1 MIPLVYRHMA
11 SEVEV
16 ALESARIVNL
26 VGPRQVGKTTLVKN
40 LLARGHFISL
50 DDDLTLEGIENDAFG
65 MITSVLEEI
74 QGYPVIIDEAQR
86 ARTLPLALKRIVDDN
101 PQMGQ
106 FLLTGSS
113 DIFRTPHVA
122 DSLAGRVH
130 TVELQPLTAAEIFEA
145 PVCKL
150 IEWAFEPSPIASDIR
165 IQDFSRDQVVDLIQR
180 GGFPEIRRLSTDS
193 RSRRYTRLLGQ
204 IIDRDVRTVFGIRK
218 PDSFR
223 RLINQMAARTANE
236 VNVSSLSEH
245 LNISRPTTEQYLEVL
260 ERLNFLVKLEAW
272 ATGEHHKDVKNPK
285 YHFVDSGLLCSIRRL
300 SESAFGLGANPSLFG
315 SVFESYV
322 VNELLRTLP
331 FLDWNM
337 KAFHWR
343 VSNYREIDM
352 IVERDGSLVGI
363 EIKASTYVRSKVID
377 HLRWFATEGPGRNRQ
392 FTGLI
397 IYLGNKIVPLG
408 DKIFAVPVS
417 ALWS

>member
-1 MIPLVYRHMA
+1 MNPLVNRHMA

-26 VGPRQVGKTTLVKN
+26 VGPRHVGKTTLVKN
-40 LLARGHFISL
+40 LARGHFISL

-65 MITSVLEEI
+65 MITSVLDELES
-74 QGYPVIIDEAQR
+74 YPVVIDEAQR
-86 ARTLPLALKRIVDDN
+86 SRMLPLALKRIVDDN
-101 PQMGQ
+101 RQMGQ
-106 FLLTGSS
+106 FLLTGSF

-122 DSLAGRVH
+122 DSLAGRVQ
-130 TVELQPLTAAEIFEA
+130 TLELHPLSVAEIFDA
-145 PVCKL
+145 PVSKL
-150 IEWAFEPSPIASDIR
+150 IQWGFEPSPIASDIR

-180 GGFPEIRRLSTDS
+180 GGFPEIRRLSPDS
-193 RSRRYTRLLGQ
+193 RSRRYTRLLEQ
-204 IIDRDVRTVFGIRK
+204 IIDRNVRTVFGIRK
-218 PDSFR
+218 PDSVR
-223 RLINQMAARTANE
+223 QLISQMAARTANE
-236 VNVSSLSEH
+236 VNISSLSEH
-245 LNISRPTTEQYLEVL
+245 LKISRPTIEQYLDIL

-272 ATGEHHKDVKNPK
+272 ATGEHHRDVKTPK
-285 YHFVDSGLLCSIRRL
+285 YHFVDSGLLCAIRGL
-300 SESAFGLGANPSLFG
+300 SKRAFGLGADPSLFG

-331 FLDWNM
+331 FLDWNIR
-337 KAFHWR
+337 AFHWR

-352 IVERDGSLVGI
+352 ILERDGSLVGI
-363 EIKASTYVRSKVID
+363 EIKASTYVHSKVID